1 MLDNQCLGGL
11 RSPPTTSSSFTQN
24 SENFNFV
31 GKSEK
36 IEIVRKSEKV
46 HFGQASFDSCY
57 GSDAEVNDASTL
69 RHFASQDK
77 QRNVSSQIPVNEE
90 TEFSRQNLKLTL
102 GVCFSAKPNGSE
114 IDSEDDDEEEEE
126 VPTFSSKRRRLTD
139 QNILDLLIGNLT
151 ETQTENLFQNIS
163 GKVVFTF
170 FSVYLIWVPFLIP
183 FIIL

>member
-69 RHFASQDK
+69 RHFASQEK
-77 QRNVSSQIPVNEE
+77 QKNVSSQIPVNEE

-114 IDSEDDDEEEEE
+114 IDSEDDDEEE

-163 GKVVFTF
+163 GKGRFSQKPL
-170 FSVYLIWVPFLIP
+170 FSVYLILIP
-183 FIIL
+183 L